1 MFGSHQKILGKVTR
15 QFLETTSLQDK
26 NIMHL
31 SQKKLAGIGWLEY
44 GFNSTQVWN
53 PLEKYP
59 SLSL

>member
-44 GFNSTQVWN
+44 GFNNTQVWN
-53 PLEKYP
+53 P
-59 SLSL
+59 